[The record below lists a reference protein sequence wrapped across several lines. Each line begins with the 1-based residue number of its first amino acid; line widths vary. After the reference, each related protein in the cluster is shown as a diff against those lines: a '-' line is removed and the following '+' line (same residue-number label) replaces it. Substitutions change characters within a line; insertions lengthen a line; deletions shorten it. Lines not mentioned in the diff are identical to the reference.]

1 MRDEPRTRSKHLVE
15 HVVPTVIHDPEEKM
29 PALARWVR
37 HTMANPTRFWG
48 LIALVVLAVTGLAIV
63 SSGLPLGR
71 STSDAA
77 WVRLETARTPAE
89 RVEIAQ
95 EYPNTQARQWAL
107 LQAATEY
114 YNQGFNDLPSNRDA
128 ALPAL
133 KKALDQ
139 FEEVAREAPEDSPQ
153 ASAAALGV
161 ARTYEARNELDKAIK
176 QYEKVASTWKGSPE
190 AAEAE
195 RYAQALR
202 RPENVAFY
210 KELYAFK
217 PVEATL
223 PPMGQGALTLPPNH
237 PPINGPAPGDSVAPL
252 LNFPAPLDL
261 PPPPPSPPASSS
273 PAPAPAPA
281 PASPA
286 DAPRTEAPQDKG
298 KTTPEPTLPPD
309 VFSPKKPTSP
319 PTTPSPSPSP
329 APAPVPAP
337 ASTPADAPKTEA
349 PQDKEKT
356 APEATLPPDVF
367 APEKPR
373 P

>member
-1 MRDEPRTRSKHLVE
+1 MRDEPRTRSRHHVE

-48 LIALVVLAVTGLAIV
+48 LIALVVLTVTGLAIYSNGPYLGG
-63 SSGLPLGR
+63 SS
-71 STSDAA
+71 SDAA

-153 ASAAALGV
+153 ACAAALGV

-176 QYEKVASTWKGSPE
+176 QYEKVASTWKGTPE
-190 AAEAE
+190 AVEAQ

-202 RPENVAFY
+202 QPENVAFY

-217 PVEATL
+217 PVEAIL
-223 PPMGQGALTLPPNH
+223 PPMGQGAVTLPPNH
-237 PPINGPAPGDSVAPL
+237 PPINGPGAPDTVAPL
-252 LNFPAPLDL
+252 FNFPSPLDL
-261 PPPPPSPPASSS
+261 PPPPPSP
-273 PAPAPAPA
+273 AP
-281 PASPA
+281 SPA
-286 DAPRTEAPQDKG
+286 DAPKAEMPQDKE
-298 KTTPEPTLPPD
+298 KAKAETPQDKEKAVVEPKAET
-309 VFSPKKPTSP
+309 
-319 PTTPSPSPSP
+319 
-329 APAPVPAP
+329 
-337 ASTPADAPKTEA
+337 

-356 APEATLPPDVF
+356 ATEPVPVPAPEPKAETPQTKEKSVAEPAPEPKAEAPQAKEKPATEPALPPDVF
-367 APEKPR
+367 APVNPKP
-373 P
+373 